1 MDCLGGA
8 WRSHLYMTY
17 TPRPFIRSIC
27 NVSFVVKHFICE
39 FGNGMLRGEAPVNL
53 RERECVSCPNATGSQ
68 FDERQMTITWVA
80 VISGRGQVGN
90 TYYAWIPLLL
100 VDFPVR
106 CISKNNSLKLY
117 IHQNFK
123 LSSLVFLE
131 KDWKVYI
138 WQHSL
143 CIQEFWEE
151 QNPTNL

>member
-1 MDCLGGA
+1 MDCSGGA

-80 VISGRGQVGN
+80 VISGRGQVCN

-106 CISKNNSLKLY
+106 CISKNSLKLY
-117 IHQNFK
+117 LHQKFK

-143 CIQEFWEE
+143 CIQEFWEV